1 LTKILFT
8 TTGRWKL
15 KIEKKKQELK
25 KKTWAVMTI
34 V

>member
-15 KIEKKKQELK
+15 KIEKKKQELNK
-25 KKTWAVMTI
+25 KKPGL
-34 V
+34 